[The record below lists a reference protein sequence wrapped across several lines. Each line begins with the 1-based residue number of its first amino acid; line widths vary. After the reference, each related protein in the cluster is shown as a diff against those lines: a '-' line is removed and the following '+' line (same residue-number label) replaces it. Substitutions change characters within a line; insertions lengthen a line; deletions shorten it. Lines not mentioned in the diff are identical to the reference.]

1 VSAGVPHEP
10 AVRGATPGSL
20 HAPVTL
26 RRRRR
31 RAALM
36 TSLVWLA
43 AGLSL
48 LPLLLIA
55 LHLLAGGLRVLGPTF
70 FTALPAPPGVP
81 GGGVAN
87 GIVGTLLLLLIA
99 CLVGLPVGLGAGLYL
114 GEHPGS
120 RLAGVVRYLCDVL
133 SGLPSIVIGIFAW
146 ELVVRPSGRFSALSG
161 GLALGVIMIP
171 LVARATEEMVRLVPS
186 ALREAALS
194 LGYSRARTGL
204 SIVLRAALPGIV
216 TASLVA
222 MARVAGET
230 APLLFT
236 AFGTPF
242 WSLRLDQP
250 IAALPL
256 QIYNYALSPYDDW
269 RAQAWG
275 GALVLIVLVFG
286 LSVLA
291 RRATQPRRGGAART
305 AGATGD

>member
-1 VSAGVPHEP
+1 MTAATSTADGLRLAAAP
-10 AVRGATPGSL
+10 A
-20 HAPVTL
+20 L

-31 RAALM
+31 RALVMTGLM
-36 TSLVWLA
+36 WLA
-43 AGLSL
+43 AALSL

-55 LHLLAGGLRVLGPTF
+55 AHLVIDGVRVLGPTF
-70 FTALPAPPGVP
+70 FTALPAPPGVG

-87 GIVGTLLLLLIA
+87 GIVGTLLLVLLA
-99 CLVGLPVGLGAGLYL
+99 CTIGVPIGLGAGLYL
-114 GEHPGS
+114 AEHARSP
-120 RLAGVVRYLCDVL
+120 LAGTVRYLCDVL

-146 ELVVRPSGRFSALSG
+146 ELVVRPTGHFSALSG
-161 GLALGVIMIP
+161 GLALGVLMIP
-171 LVARATEEMVRLVPS
+171 LVARATEAMVRLVPG
-186 ALREAALS
+186 ALREAALA
-194 LGYSRARTGL
+194 LGYSRARTAL
-204 SIVLRAALPGIV
+204 AIVLRAALPGIV

-236 AFGTPF
+236 AFGTPY

-256 QIYNYALSPYDDW
+256 QIYNYALSPYDEW

-291 RRATQPRRGGAART
+291 RRVTQPRRGAGTAGAAT
-305 AGATGD
+305 GATGD

>member
-1 VSAGVPHEP
+1 MTAATSAADGLRLAAAP
-10 AVRGATPGSL
+10 A
-20 HAPVTL
+20 L

-31 RAALM
+31 RARLM
-36 TSLVWLA
+36 TGLMWLA
-43 AGLSL
+43 AALSL

-55 LHLLAGGLRVLGPTF
+55 AHLLIGGVRVLGPTF
-70 FTALPAPPGVP
+70 FTALPAPPGVA

-87 GIVGTLLLLLIA
+87 GIVGTLLLVLLA
-99 CLVGLPVGLGAGLYL
+99 CTVGVPIGLGAGLYL
-114 GEHPGS
+114 AEHARSP
-120 RLAGVVRYLCDVL
+120 LAGTVRYLCDVL

-146 ELVVRPSGRFSALSG
+146 ELVVRPSGHFSALSG
-161 GLALGVIMIP
+161 GLALGVLMIP
-171 LVARATEEMVRLVPS
+171 LVARATEAMVRLVPG
-186 ALREAALS
+186 ALREAALA
-194 LGYSRARTGL
+194 LGYSRARTAL

-236 AFGTPF
+236 AFGTPY
-242 WSLRLDQP
+242 WSVRLDQP

-256 QIYNYALSPYDDW
+256 QIYNYALSPYDEW

-291 RRATQPRRGGAART
+291 RRVTQPRRGAGTAGAAAT
-305 AGATGD
+305 GATGD